1 NNVWSWSSRPAVQ
14 IIGGDGIRSLGGVQ
28 RLLQPRLQPVDVFG
42 CLGVLVQS
50 FRLSLDAPGF
60 VAVGTGLLEDGVVV
74 GEPLG
79 WCVLSGA
86 VPRGGFVEIYVDCD
100 VTGSVVIIE
109 IAVLVVCGET
119 VGDCQTP
126 IDYRS

>member
-1 NNVWSWSSRPAVQ
+1 MMSTFSCYHLRHNNQLLLHGVTDQVWSRSSRPAVQ

-28 RLLQPRLQPVDVFG
+28 LGVGQQLLDSLSQKTRSLGLCLQSG

-50 FRLSLDAPGF
+50 FGLSLDAPGF

-86 VPRGGFVEIYVDCD
+86 VPRGG
-100 VTGSVVIIE
+100 
-109 IAVLVVCGET
+109 
-119 VGDCQTP
+119 
-126 IDYRS
+126 